1 VWTEEAKSDL
11 ERSCLTAKIVC
22 STNERKGNYGDDELR
37 MVLEFYLDFNITGIR
52 VATGTS
58 SGDILRYVF
67 TICGM
72 L

>member
-1 VWTEEAKSDL
+1 
-11 ERSCLTAKIVC
+11 
-22 STNERKGNYGDDELR
+22 